1 MQFAVDPGEPMRRLL
16 IFTVVCVALAAG
28 SIPAGATTH
37 EESCPG
43 TVAAGLNSRG

>member
-1 MQFAVDPGEPMRRLL
+1 MRHLL